1 MLDYQKDFI
10 HFCLN
15 YNILKLGDFT
25 LKSGRKSPYFFN
37 LGELNDGEAYTHLSQ
52 AYATTINTNFSDDY
66 DVLFGPAYKG
76 IPLATCTAMSLLEQ
90 FNRNVAVCFNR
101 KEAKTHGEGGMLM
114 GASLKNKRVIVVDD
128 VLTAGTAFQQ
138 AADLITKEG
147 GILAGAVIALNRQ
160 EKREDSSLS
169 AVQEMES
176 LYKIKIASIIDVY
189 NVIDYLLEQNNQL
202 SNASLIQQHLDRF
215 GANPNE

>member
-10 HFCLN
+10 RFCLN

-37 LGELNDGEAYTHLSQ
+37 LGELNDGEAYAHLSQ
-52 AYATTINTNFSDDY
+52 AYATTIHNNFSDDY

-76 IPLATCTAMSLLEQ
+76 IPLATCTAMSLVQ
-90 FNRNVAVCFNR
+90 KFSQNVAVCFNR
-101 KEAKTHGEGGMLM
+101 KEAKTHGEGGLLI

-128 VLTAGTAFQQ
+128 VLTAGTAFRQ
-138 AADLITKEG
+138 AADLIAKEG

-169 AVQEMES
+169 AVQDMES

-189 NVIDYLLEQNNQL
+189 DVINYLLEQNNQH
-202 SNASLIQQHLDRF
+202 SNVSLIRQHLDRF
-215 GANPNE
+215 GVSPNR